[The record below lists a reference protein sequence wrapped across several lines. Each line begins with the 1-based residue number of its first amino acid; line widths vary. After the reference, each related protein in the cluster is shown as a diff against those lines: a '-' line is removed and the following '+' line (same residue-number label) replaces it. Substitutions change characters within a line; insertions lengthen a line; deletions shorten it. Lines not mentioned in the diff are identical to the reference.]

1 MVLLFFLIGICLVN
15 TQKWI
20 LHSNKVGKGLGK
32 AYCFSTENNF
42 KCPLQAKTKGGD
54 HLYTFKGPK
63 LLCGYRPHLLIDSDQ
78 IHIVACINIPY
89 TATSEH
95 SASPVLYFLRVS
107 DHLEFICKLFFFSR
121 IYCDN
126 VIHWEIFLVQ
136 SQKFTRKKNIAN
148 WFLMVWNAWKRQNRW
163 HQIFAGVGSRQ
174 KTNFP
179 CRVC

>member
-1 MVLLFFLIGICLVN
+1 M
-15 TQKWI
+15 
-20 LHSNKVGKGLGK
+20 GK
-32 AYCFSTENNF
+32 AYFFSIENNF

-136 SQKFTRKKNIAN
+136 SQKFTRKKKYCKLIPNG
-148 WFLMVWNAWKRQNRW
+148 LKRVKNTKPVTPNFCW
-163 HQIFAGVGSRQ
+163 CRQ
-174 KTNFP
+174 PAEDQFSM
-179 CRVC
+179 